1 MSNKL
6 KANGTKYPD
15 KSYQTRDDDGDLN
28 NYGDTA
34 SECMRNVYIAGDQD
48 DTEVLEIAEYTLTSV
63 KKYRL
68 KYEAEEAN

>member
-1 MSNKL
+1 MAKL

-15 KSYQTRDDDGDLN
+15 KFYQTRDDDGDLE

-34 SECMRNVYIAGDQD
+34 GECIKNAYTDG
-48 DTEVLEIAEYTLTSV
+48 DTEVLEMAEYTLTSV
-63 KKYRL
+63 KKYKL

>member
-1 MSNKL
+1 MAKL

-15 KSYQTRDDDGDLN
+15 KFYQTRDDDGDLE

-34 SECMRNVYIAGDQD
+34 GECMKNAYIGGDPN

-63 KKYRL
+63 KKYKL